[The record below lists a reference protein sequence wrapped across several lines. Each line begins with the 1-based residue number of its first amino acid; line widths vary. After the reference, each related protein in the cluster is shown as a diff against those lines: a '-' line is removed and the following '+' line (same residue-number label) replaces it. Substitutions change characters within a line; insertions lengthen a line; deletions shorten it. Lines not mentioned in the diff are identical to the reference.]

1 MNGRLTRDRLF
12 IRLANDGTPIA
23 NSAIWRKSKPAGS
36 GKWKDITNCVIGCCD
51 AQNSFII
58 FQRSTGSSAFTEIS
72 FNGYDFTGT
81 IDNGSFLAVPLPF
94 NSERAVTV
102 TVSSFSGRTLTTS
115 VIQGDGTI
123 DAVGSLAALS
133 TTFNVSA
140 TPGSQYLVV
149 LS

>member
-12 IRLANDGTPIA
+12 IRLANDGTPIP
-23 NSAIWRKSKPAGS
+23 NSAIWRKRMPTGQ
-36 GKWKDITNCVIGCCD
+36 GRWKDITSCVIGCCD

-58 FQRSTGSSAFTEIS
+58 FQRSTGNSAFTEIS

-81 IDNGSFLAVPLPF
+81 IDNGNFLVVPLPY
-94 NSERAVTV
+94 NSEREVTV

-115 VIQGDGTI
+115 VMQGDGTI
-123 DAVGSLAALS
+123 DAVGALAALS
-133 TTFNVSA
+133 TTFSVSA
-140 TPGSQYLVV
+140 TPGSQYLVT